1 MEEQVG
7 GIFCQ
12 KIGKNINILSR
23 TGWKSDDFC
32 RWIEK
37 KSALTDYFRPKI
49 IIYSANIQPWPQEL
63 PRSQDLG
70 EFKQSIPIQHLN
82 GIDTSG
88 ERGGDDDEEYESD
101 KDMNEITKEL
111 LDLVK
116 SEDELLAENMQV
128 ISHLQVILSSDW
140 SILSRL
146 SSIGQ
151 YC

>member
-1 MEEQVG
+1 M
-7 GIFCQ
+7 
-12 KIGKNINILSR
+12 
-23 TGWKSDDFC
+23 
-32 RWIEK
+32 
-37 KSALTDYFRPKI
+37 
-49 IIYSANIQPWPQEL
+49 

-88 ERGGDDDEEYESD
+88 ERGGDDDDEDESD

-116 SEDELLAENMQV
+116 SEDELLTENMQV

-140 SILSRL
+140 SILSRF
-146 SSIGQ
+146 SSDWSILLMLAFAAPSRQ
-151 YC
+151 YKRQHKIQLCDARGDAASKQDGDGE